1 LYKPLITAFLFDL
14 QKLLKYTQIMKI
26 VEQRAYAKVNFGLKV
41 LPPRGDGFHNLESIF
56 QTVNLFDTVKV
67 RVTNDGGLSV
77 KCSQMELPEENTIT
91 KTCRAFE
98 SVTGQKLPSMEV
110 VLEKGIPSGGGLGG
124 GSSDAAALVRIL
136 EEITDTVLTDKQIW
150 EIAGMVGSDVFFF
163 SAFKDGQGC
172 AVVTGRG
179 EFVRPIKGR
188 SDLYLV
194 LVFPPKAS
202 STPRA
207 YALVDQLLSK
217 GQDLSYPPLEKLE
230 DIYNG
235 SVTNWTFEN
244 TFTPAISGEIPEITQ
259 AIKQVIKTGAQFTSL
274 SGSGSTVF
282 GIYSTATQAQKACE
296 ILHEKWNCTVAK
308 TTTELTGGLYADQ
321 RTQNQKS

>member
-1 LYKPLITAFLFDL
+1 
-14 QKLLKYTQIMKI
+14 MKI
-26 VEQRAYAKVNFGLKV
+26 VSHRAYAKVNFGLKV

-56 QTVNLFDTVKV
+56 QTVNLYDTVTV
-67 RVTNDGGLSV
+67 RLTNEKGLSV
-77 KCSQMELPEENTIT
+77 KCAQMDLPEENTIT

-98 SVTGQKLPSMEV
+98 SVTGLNLPGMEV

-136 EEITDTVLTDKQIW
+136 EEITDIVLTEKQIW
-150 EIAGMVGSDVFFF
+150 DIAGMVGSDVFFF

-179 EFVRPIKGR
+179 ECVKPIKGR
-188 SDLYLV
+188 SDLHLV

-207 YALVDQLLSK
+207 YALVDELLSK
-217 GQDLSYPPLEKLE
+217 GQDLTYPPLEKLE
-230 DIYNG
+230 EIYNG
-235 SVTNWTFEN
+235 PVEKWAFEN

-259 AIKQVIKTGAQFTSL
+259 AINEVIKTGAQFTSL
-274 SGSGSTVF
+274 SGSGSTVY
-282 GIYSTATQAQKACE
+282 GIYSTASQAENACL
-296 ILHEKWNCTVAK
+296 ILHKKWNCTVAE
-308 TTTELTGGLYADQ
+308 TTAE
-321 RTQNQKS
+321 